1 MVKKTCILTLILGA
15 AFLAQG
21 CGYTKGTDAVVT
33 VVDSGKAKEATPTP
47 KAEAKATKTPEATPT
62 PAAETPVPTQTPA
75 ATAAPAAEQTP
86 SGVSVEVKEG
96 VYYAAQGVN
105 LRSDASAESDL
116 VAGVLAGAQLNST
129 GVCANGWVRINYNGQ
144 TCYASGDYLTTTAPA
159 AGTATAAQGTDTSA
173 ADTAAATADT
183 GTDVSS
189 DTADTSD
196 SSESYYDDSSYSDTD
211 TSSDDTSYDD
221 SSYSDSS
228 YSDSSYD
235 YSEDE
240 SYYDDSSYDGSS
252 YDDYDEE

>member
-1 MVKKTCILTLILGA
+1 MVKKICILTLILGA

-47 KAEAKATKTPEATPT
+47 KAEAKATKTPEATLT
-62 PAAETPVPTQTPA
+62 PAAETPAPTQTPA

-173 ADTAAATADT
+173 ADT

-228 YSDSSYD
+228 YD
-235 YSEDE
+235 YSEDD